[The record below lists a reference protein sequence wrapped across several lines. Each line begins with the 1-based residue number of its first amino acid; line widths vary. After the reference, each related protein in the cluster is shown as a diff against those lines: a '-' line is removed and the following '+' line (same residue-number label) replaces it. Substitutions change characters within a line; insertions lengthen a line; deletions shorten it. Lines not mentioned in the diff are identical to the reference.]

1 MDNFTAIS
9 KNISKME
16 VYLQK
21 ELKEKTGQL
30 IFFTLLLL
38 IPNLFVK
45 TAAILLISSSLL
57 AYDIKHK
64 NAELLYL
71 LPFSKKELYLYNF
84 VYLTLTVTAT
94 SVISQIF
101 AESDILSRLVFQLN
115 SLTLLFSIFGIT
127 MLFSA
132 LGRNGF
138 VWATLMTILD
148 AVLGGL
154 GSRDISASNFN
165 PYNLISFTHQGNAVL
180 SFLTSCLIC
189 LFSYLTFVRKGGEN

>member
-71 LPFSKKELYLYNF
+71 LPFSKKSFTY
-84 VYLTLTVTAT
+84 T
-94 SVISQIF
+94 
-101 AESDILSRLVFQLN
+101 
-115 SLTLLFSIFGIT
+115 
-127 MLFSA
+127 
-132 LGRNGF
+132 
-138 VWATLMTILD
+138 
-148 AVLGGL
+148 
-154 GSRDISASNFN
+154 
-165 PYNLISFTHQGNAVL
+165 ISF
-180 SFLTSCLIC
+180 I
-189 LFSYLTFVRKGGEN
+189 

>member
-154 GSRDISASNFN
+154 GSRDISASNIN

>member
-1 MDNFTAIS
+1 MS

>member
-16 VYLQK
+16 VNLQK

-71 LPFSKKELYLYNF
+71 LPFSKKELYLYNI